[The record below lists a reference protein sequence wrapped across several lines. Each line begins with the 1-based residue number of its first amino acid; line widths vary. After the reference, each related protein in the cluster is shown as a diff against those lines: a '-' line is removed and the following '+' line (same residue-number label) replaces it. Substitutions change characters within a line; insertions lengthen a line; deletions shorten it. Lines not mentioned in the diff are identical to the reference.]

1 MKRKGKRKTNVPRN
15 RDRTTGE
22 MWRIYEEYTK
32 VGGRRRGRGGGN
44 QHREATLIS
53 IIFPVPSSVRL
64 APSILAETGHIP
76 ESFRDL

>member
-1 MKRKGKRKTNVPRN
+1 M
-15 RDRTTGE
+15 
-22 MWRIYEEYTK
+22 RIYEEIHESWK
-32 VGGRRRGRGGGN
+32 REEDAVVEGN

-64 APSILAETGHIP
+64 LPSILAETGHIP

>member
-1 MKRKGKRKTNVPRN
+1 
-15 RDRTTGE
+15 
-22 MWRIYEEYTK
+22 MWEFTK
-32 VGGRRRGRGGGN
+32 KAERRRGRGGN

-64 APSILAETGHIP
+64 VPSILAETGHIP

>member
-1 MKRKGKRKTNVPRN
+1 MRHIIGIE
-15 RDRTTGE
+15 E
-22 MWRIYEEYTK
+22 MWEFTK
-32 VGGRRRGRGGGN
+32 KAEDAVVGGN

-64 APSILAETGHIP
+64 VPSILAETGHIP

>member
-1 MKRKGKRKTNVPRN
+1 MCHIIGI
-15 RDRTTGE
+15 GE
-22 MWRIYEEYTK
+22 MWEFTK
-32 VGGRRRGRGGGN
+32 KAERRRGRGGN

-64 APSILAETGHIP
+64 VPSILAETGHIP